1 MKKILFTTILCLFA
15 LFAEA
20 QENKFAANR
29 SENAVALI
37 ISQMEISDAEAE
49 FIQQTLYNKYASNA
63 RKIRGKGLSE
73 DEKKAVY
80 RTAAKE
86 TRQKL
91 MTKFNREEVQKIID
105 LERKSFKK

>member
-1 MKKILFTTILCLFA
+1 MKKILLTTILCLFA
-15 LFAEA
+15 LFADA

-37 ISQMEISDAEAE
+37 TSQMEISDADAE
-49 FIQQTLYNKYASNA
+49 FIQQILYNKYASNA